1 VQKCFFGSYGAALN
15 LWDCMRWPDQ
25 NEPDDIP
32 PYLEKLNEPQRQAV
46 TRADGPVMI
55 IAGAGSGKTRV
66 LTFRIAHLLQKG
78 VDPFSILSLTFTNK
92 AAREMRNRIENLVGA
107 AARSL
112 WMGTFHSVFARI
124 LRLEAER
131 LGYPSNFTIYDTDDS
146 KSLIK
151 SILKEMN
158 LDDKTYKPGMV
169 LGRIS
174 MAKNNLITAASY
186 YQNEELNQ
194 QDKNA
199 NRPKF
204 AEIFKA
210 YTDRC
215 FRAGAMDF
223 DDILIN
229 TFLLLENHP
238 DVCHK
243 WQHRFKYVM
252 VDEYQDTNTVQYMI
266 TKRIAAV
273 HQNICVVGDD
283 AQSIYAFRGA
293 NIQNILNFNRDY
305 PDVFTVK
312 LEQNYR
318 STRNIVNAA
327 SSVIKNNRKQL
338 EKEVWTANE
347 TGDKIKVVRSATD
360 SDEARYVAQQIIEQK
375 NQKHLPNKAFAI
387 LYRTNSQSRS
397 FEEAL
402 RRQSIDYRIYGGTSF
417 YQRKEIKDLLSYLRL
432 TVNPNDEEALKRI
445 INYPARGIGDTTVNR
460 LFFLASEHKTGIW
473 DIVANARHYPDLG
486 TGAPRVENFAMMMKS
501 FMAMAETQNA
511 FELATHVAK
520 QTTLL
525 KTLYDDKT
533 VEGISRY
540 ENVTELL
547 NGIQEFTE
555 DDESE
560 KEKTLSNFLEEVALY
575 TDDQKDKDPDRDSV
589 SLMTIHSS
597 KGLEFPH
604 VFIGGLEEN
613 LFPSQ
618 MALNSRAELEEE
630 RRLFYVAITRAEK
643 ALTLCYATSRFRYG
657 SLMPCEPSRFIDEID
672 NQYLDMNLA
681 GLKKENPLN
690 ALFEKR
696 ENHQGS
702 GKTPV
707 STLLGINTSRNTNLP
722 DPDPNFEA
730 GDISQLKVGDKIQHQ
745 RFGNGMVSDIE
756 GEADNRKA
764 TVQFEGLGEKKLVL
778 KFAKMR
784 II

>member
-1 VQKCFFGSYGAALN
+1 
-15 LWDCMRWPDQ
+15 MRWPDQ

-46 TRADGPVMI
+46 THTDGPVMI

-66 LTFRIAHLLQKG
+66 LTFRIAHLLNKG

-92 AAREMRNRIENLVGA
+92 AAREMRNRIENLVGPA
-107 AARSL
+107 AKSL

-124 LRLEAER
+124 LRQEAEK

-151 SILKEMN
+151 SILKELN

-174 MAKNNLITAASY
+174 MAKNNLITAAAYSR
-186 YQNEELNQ
+186 NEELNQ

-204 AEIFKA
+204 GDIFTA
-210 YTDRC
+210 YSERC

-229 TFLLLENHP
+229 TYTLLEKHP

-360 SDEARYVAQQIIEQK
+360 SDEARFVAQQIIEQK

-460 LFFLASEHKTGIW
+460 LLFLTSENKTGIW
-473 DIVANARHYPDLG
+473 EIVANARNYPDLG

-501 FMAMAETQNA
+501 FMAMTATHNA
-511 FELATHVAK
+511 FELAMHVAK

-540 ENVTELL
+540 ENITELL
-547 NGIQEFTE
+547 NGIQEFAE

-560 KEKTLSNFLEEVALY
+560 KEKTLANFLEEVALY
-575 TDDQKDKDPDRDSV
+575 TDEQKDKDPDRDCV

-618 MALNSRAELEEE
+618 MALTSRADLEEE

-643 ALTLCYATSRFRYG
+643 ALTLCYASSRFRYG
-657 SLMPCEPSRFIDEID
+657 SLTPCEPSRFIDEID

-681 GLKKENPLN
+681 GLKKESPLN
-690 ALFEKR
+690 ALFERR
-696 ENHQGS
+696 ENRQGT

-707 STLLGINTSRNTNLP
+707 STLLGTNAARNTNLP
-722 DPDPNFEA
+722 EPDPNFEA
-730 GDISQLKVGDKIQHQ
+730 GDISALKVGDKIQHQ
-745 RFGNGMVSDIE
+745 RFGNGTVSAIE

-764 TVQFEGLGEKKLVL
+764 TVLFEGLGEKKLVL

-784 II
+784 ITG

>member
-1 VQKCFFGSYGAALN
+1 
-15 LWDCMRWPDQ
+15 
-25 NEPDDIP
+25 
-32 PYLEKLNEPQRQAV
+32 
-46 TRADGPVMI
+46 
-55 IAGAGSGKTRV
+55 
-66 LTFRIAHLLQKG
+66 
-78 VDPFSILSLTFTNK
+78 
-92 AAREMRNRIENLVGA
+92 
-107 AARSL
+107 
-112 WMGTFHSVFARI
+112 
-124 LRLEAER
+124 
-131 LGYPSNFTIYDTDDS
+131 
-146 KSLIK
+146 
-151 SILKEMN
+151 
-158 LDDKTYKPGMV
+158 
-169 LGRIS
+169 
-174 MAKNNLITAASY
+174 
-186 YQNEELNQ
+186 
-194 QDKNA
+194 
-199 NRPKF
+199 
-204 AEIFKA
+204 
-210 YTDRC
+210 
-215 FRAGAMDF
+215 MDF

-229 TFLLLENHP
+229 TYLLLENHP

-473 DIVANARHYPDLG
+473 DIVANARNYPDLG
-486 TGAPRVENFAMMMKS
+486 TGSTRVENFAMMMKS

-575 TDDQKDKDPDRDSV
+575 TDDQKDKDPDRDCV

-630 RRLFYVAITRAEK
+630 RRLFYVAITRAEN

-696 ENHQGS
+696 ENRQGS
-702 GKTPV
+702 NKTPV
-707 STLLGINTSRNTNLP
+707 STLLGINTPKNTSLP
-722 DPDPNFEA
+722 EPDPNFEA
-730 GDISQLKVGDKIQHQ
+730 GDISQLQVGDKIQHQ
-745 RFGNGMVSDIE
+745 RFGNGVVSAIE

>member
-1 VQKCFFGSYGAALN
+1 
-15 LWDCMRWPDQ
+15 MRWPDQ

-46 TRADGPVMI
+46 THTDGPVMI

-66 LTFRIAHLLQKG
+66 LTFRIAHLLNKG
-78 VDPFSILSLTFTNK
+78 LDPFSILSLTFTNK
-92 AAREMRNRIENLVGA
+92 AAREMRNRIENLVGPA
-107 AARSL
+107 AKSL

-124 LRLEAER
+124 LRQEAEK

-151 SILKEMN
+151 SILKELN

-174 MAKNNLITAASY
+174 MAKNNLITAAAYSR
-186 YQNEELNQ
+186 NEELNQ

-204 AEIFKA
+204 GDIFAA
-210 YTDRC
+210 YSERC

-229 TFLLLENHP
+229 TYILLEKHA

-338 EKEVWTANE
+338 DKEVWTANE

-360 SDEARYVAQQIIEQK
+360 SDEARFVAQQIIEQK

-445 INYPARGIGDTTVNR
+445 INYPARGIGDTTINR
-460 LFFLASEHKTGIW
+460 LLFLASENKAGIW
-473 DIVANARHYPDLG
+473 EIVANARNYPDLG
-486 TGAPRVENFAMMMKS
+486 TGAPRVENFAIMMKS
-501 FMAMAETQNA
+501 FMAMTTSHNA
-511 FELATHVAK
+511 YELATHVAK

-560 KEKTLSNFLEEVALY
+560 KDKTLANFLEEVALY
-575 TDDQKDKDPDRDSV
+575 TDDQKDKDPDRDCV

-618 MALNSRAELEEE
+618 MALTSRADLEEE

-643 ALTLCYATSRFRYG
+643 ALTLCYASSRFRYG
-657 SLMPCEPSRFIDEID
+657 SLTPCEPSRFIDEID

-681 GLKKENPLN
+681 GLKKESPLN
-690 ALFEKR
+690 ALFERR
-696 ENHQGS
+696 ENRQS
-702 GKTPV
+702 SSKTPV
-707 STLLGINTSRNTNLP
+707 STLLGTNAIRNTNLP
-722 DPDPNFEA
+722 EPDPNFEA
-730 GDISQLKVGDKIQHQ
+730 GDISGLKSGDKVQHQ
-745 RFGNGMVSDIE
+745 RFGTGVVSAIE
-756 GEADNRKA
+756 GEADNKKA
-764 TVQFEGLGEKKLVL
+764 TVIFEGLGEKKLVL

-784 II
+784 IIG

>member
-1 VQKCFFGSYGAALN
+1 
-15 LWDCMRWPDQ
+15 MRWPDQ

-32 PYLEKLNEPQRQAV
+32 PYLEKLNDPQRQAV
-46 TRADGPVMI
+46 THTDGPVMI

-124 LRLEAER
+124 LRQEAER

-174 MAKNNLITAASY
+174 MAKNNLITAAAY

-210 YTDRC
+210 YTERC

-229 TFLLLENHP
+229 TYLLLENHP

-486 TGAPRVENFAMMMKS
+486 TGATRVENFAMMMKS

-575 TDDQKDKDPDRDSV
+575 TDDQKDKDPDRDCV

-630 RRLFYVAITRAEK
+630 RRLFYVAITRAEN

-696 ENHQGS
+696 ENRQGS
-702 GKTPV
+702 NKTPV
-707 STLLGINTSRNTNLP
+707 STLLGINTPKNTNLP
-722 DPDPNFEA
+722 EPDPNFEA
-730 GDISQLKVGDKIQHQ
+730 GDISQLQVGDKIQHQ
-745 RFGNGMVSDIE
+745 RFGNGVVSAIE

>member
-1 VQKCFFGSYGAALN
+1 
-15 LWDCMRWPDQ
+15 MRWPDQ
-25 NEPDDIP
+25 NDNDDIP

-46 TRADGPVMI
+46 THIDGPVMI

-66 LTFRIAHLLQKG
+66 LTFRIAHLLNEG
-78 VDPFSILSLTFTNK
+78 ADPFSILSLTFTNK
-92 AAREMRNRIENLVGA
+92 AAREMRNRIENLVGPA
-107 AARSL
+107 AKSL

-124 LRLEAER
+124 LRQEAEK
-131 LGYPSNFTIYDTDDS
+131 LGYPFNFTIYDTDDS

-151 SILKEMN
+151 TILKELN

-174 MAKNNLITAASY
+174 MAKNNLITAAAYSR
-186 YQNEELNQ
+186 NEELNQ

-204 AEIFKA
+204 GDIFAA
-210 YTDRC
+210 YTERC

-229 TFLLLENHP
+229 TYILLEKHP

-327 SSVIKNNRKQL
+327 SSVIKNNKKQL

-360 SDEARYVAQQIIEQK
+360 SDEARFVAQQIIEQK

-460 LFFLASEHKTGIW
+460 LLFLASEHKNGIW
-473 DIVANARHYPDLG
+473 DIVANARNYPDLG

-501 FMAMAETQNA
+501 FMAMTTTHSA

-560 KEKTLSNFLEEVALY
+560 KEKTLANFLEEVALY
-575 TDDQKDKDPDRDSV
+575 TDEQKDKDPDRDCV
-589 SLMTIHSS
+589 SMMTIHSS

-618 MALNSRAELEEE
+618 MALTSRADLEEE

-643 ALTLCYATSRFRYG
+643 ALTLCYASSRFRYG
-657 SLMPCEPSRFIDEID
+657 SLTPCEPSRFIDEID

-681 GLKKENPLN
+681 GLKKESPMN
-690 ALFEKR
+690 ALFERR
-696 ENHQGS
+696 ENRQIS

-707 STLLGINTSRNTNLP
+707 STLLGTNAARNTNLP
-722 DPDPNFEA
+722 EPDSNFEA
-730 GDISQLKVGDKIQHQ
+730 GDISGLQAGDKVQHQ
-745 RFGNGMVSDIE
+745 RFGNGIVSAIE

-764 TVQFEGLGEKKLVL
+764 TVNFDGLGEKKLVL

-784 II
+784 ILK

>member
-1 VQKCFFGSYGAALN
+1 
-15 LWDCMRWPDQ
+15 MRWPDQ

-32 PYLEKLNEPQRQAV
+32 PYLEKLNDPQRQAV
-46 TRADGPVMI
+46 THTDGPVMI

-124 LRLEAER
+124 LRQEAER

-151 SILKEMN
+151 TILKEMN

-174 MAKNNLITAASY
+174 MAKNNLITAAAY

-210 YTDRC
+210 YTERC

-229 TFLLLENHP
+229 TYLLLENHP

-473 DIVANARHYPDLG
+473 DIVANARNYPDLG
-486 TGAPRVENFAMMMKS
+486 TGSTRVENFAMMMKS

-575 TDDQKDKDPDRDSV
+575 TDDQKDKDPDRDCV

-630 RRLFYVAITRAEK
+630 RRLFYVAITRAEN

-696 ENHQGS
+696 ENRQGS
-702 GKTPV
+702 NKTPV
-707 STLLGINTSRNTNLP
+707 STLLGINTPKNTSLP
-722 DPDPNFEA
+722 EPDPNFEA
-730 GDISQLKVGDKIQHQ
+730 GDISQLQVGDKIQHQ
-745 RFGNGMVSDIE
+745 RFGNGVVSAIE